1 MDEYIDAQKQ
11 ATGFDLRYNASLTP
25 SEKDWR
31 DCSAVLSRS
40 DFIKLMSEG
49 WSQ

>member
-11 ATGFDLRYNASLTP
+11 ATGFDLRYNTSLVP
-25 SEKDWR
+25 SDSDWR

-40 DFIKLMSEG
+40 DFAQLMSEG
-49 WSQ
+49 WS